1 MIFRQACV
9 NSSWG
14 KNKILPRIEKLFMHG
29 FTDADT
35 ESFSSLPPPQLA
47 IGSQS
52 VVFNAGF
59 YISRNT
65 AKNLISSLMTH

>member
-1 MIFRQACV
+1 
-9 NSSWG
+9 
-14 KNKILPRIEKLFMHG
+14 MHG

-47 IGSQS
+47 IVSQS

>member
-1 MIFRQACV
+1 MCQF
-9 NSSWG
+9 
-14 KNKILPRIEKLFMHG
+14 ILGRKQDSTENWEAFYAR
-29 FTDADT
+29 FYYADA

-47 IGSQS
+47 IVSQS